1 MIENLTPEILWHF
14 PPWRRD
20 IRMNPK
26 CRNQYPPVFRK
37 LSFACRLFFL
47 LLLSLLLSSPVQA
60 ASLQDY
66 PLLPV
71 NTSGPRGTLRA
82 FLTNAENAFAEFKK
96 SGYRS
101 KPAIKYV
108 QRAAST
114 LDMSH
119 VPLTTREDVAF
130 EYTLRLKEIL
140 ANIEVPELESVP
152 GAEDFKDTDDY
163 FWRIPNTS
171 ITIARVSEGPRK
183 GAWLFTPDTVS
194 RIPDYYRLIK
204 EKRGADQTAIWTF
217 EQYIYSPGWM
227 IPAGL
232 IDALPLWMRTG
243 VFEQAL
249 WQWFGL
255 LLTLS
260 FGGFGLVW
268 TYRGWQGLQTRLDSD
283 SRRWRWERLVYPVF
297 GYAFVYALHYF
308 IDEQMNI
315 TGEVLEATVFGL
327 QALAIGFASW
337 VVLVFGDIFNDGL
350 VSIQKI
356 KSTSIAADVTRLV
369 IRVLS
374 FIVVFILFYNAAD
387 RFGIPVNAV
396 FASAGIAG
404 FAVAMAA
411 KDSLSNLFGGVTI
424 FLDRPFRT
432 GDYIVLDNNERGEV
446 MQIGLRS
453 TRIKTRDDIMITI
466 PNSIITNTKIVN
478 QSSPEPMFRVRIK
491 IGVAYGSDIK
501 QVETILIG
509 QVRSNPLAAQD
520 PEPRVRFRTFGD
532 SALEFELLCWAK
544 RPHDRGRLMHELNTS
559 IYNAFAEAG
568 VEIPF
573 PQRDVHI
580 KNES

>member
-1 MIENLTPEILWHF
+1 
-14 PPWRRD
+14 
-20 IRMNPK
+20 
-26 CRNQYPPVFRK
+26 
-37 LSFACRLFFL
+37 
-47 LLLSLLLSSPVQA
+47 
-60 ASLQDY
+60 
-66 PLLPV
+66 
-71 NTSGPRGTLRA
+71 
-82 FLTNAENAFAEFKK
+82 
-96 SGYRS
+96 
-101 KPAIKYV
+101 
-108 QRAAST
+108 
-114 LDMSH
+114 
-119 VPLTTREDVAF
+119 VAF

-268 TYRGWQGLQTRLDSD
+268 TYRGCQGLQTRLDSD

-315 TGEVLEATVFGL
+315 TGEVLEATAFGL